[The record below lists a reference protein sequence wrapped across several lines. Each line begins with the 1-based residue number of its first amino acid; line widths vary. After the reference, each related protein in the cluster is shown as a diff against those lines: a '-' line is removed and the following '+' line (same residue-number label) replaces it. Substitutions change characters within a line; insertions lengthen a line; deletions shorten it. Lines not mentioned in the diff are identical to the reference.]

1 MVFDN
6 TNQERT
12 VQMNNNLLAVFF
24 GDMVR
29 IVLNSGKTYTI
40 KVQGFEKRYGRN
52 SDGTRINPLVSGLII
67 ESEDEKEK
75 DAIKEFDI
83 SFVREIICRA
93 KLEAPKRNVFREAF
107 NDGYRVGKMGKCW
120 VGSLSNL
127 VTQALTELD
136 LELDRHIHEER
147 LRALYEKSYTGF
159 VGHHSCYIKVNP
171 KKFTKWVANNWHR
184 ILMTSREMHNHAN
197 EQLKREREELNY
209 DMRRMWHSMMD
220 DELDRQDQ
228 DDADLETELVRH

>member
-12 VQMNNNLLAVFF
+12 LEMNNNLLYVCV
-24 GDMVR
+24 GD
-29 IVLNSGKTYTI
+29 IVEVCFDHCRPPQTHTI
-40 KVQGFEKRYGRN
+40 RVEWVERRYGKNR
-52 SDGTRINPLVSGLII
+52 DGSRINPLVAGVDV
-67 ESEDEKEK
+67 ESNKNEVCDL
-75 DAIKEFDI
+75 
-83 SFVREIICRA
+83 SFVSRIISRS
-93 KLEAPKRNVFREAF
+93 EYGTPKRNIFREAF

-171 KKFTKWVANNWHR
+171 KKFTKWVAKNWHR
-184 ILMTSREMHNHAN
+184 ILMTSSEMREHAN
-197 EQLKREREELNY
+197 KRFEQERRELDA
-209 DMRRMWHSMMD
+209 DMRRMWQSMMD
-220 DELDRQDQ
+220 DELDQQ
-228 DDADLETELVRH
+228 EEDDADIEIEPVR